1 MRLLELK
8 TLKMNDNYPL
18 IISLN
23 GKVEMGKDKDINLVD
38 RDEIGCS
45 FSTISQVMVYPS
57 SNKAVIES
65 TLNYFFSVCDV
76 GLSPQC
82 MWGTDDCDYMS
93 LFLECRISNVVEF
106 NKNVEKMIDMF
117 PELIHAENILLEI
130 SKDKAIKDM
139 VYMIEVAYPAT
150 WTVEFEI
157 INERYIFK
165 RV

>member
-1 MRLLELK
+1 M
-8 TLKMNDNYPL
+8 TLNSP
-18 IISLN
+18 
-23 GKVEMGKDKDINLVD
+23 
-38 RDEIGCS
+38 
-45 FSTISQVMVYPS
+45 PS
-57 SNKAVIES
+57 YEGGVLFWIAIES

-130 SKDKAIKDM
+130 PKDKAIKDM

>member
-45 FSTISQVMVYPS
+45 FS
-57 SNKAVIES
+57 NKAVIES

-82 MWGTDDCDYMS
+82 MWETDDCDYMS

-130 SKDKAIKDM
+130 PKDKAIKDM